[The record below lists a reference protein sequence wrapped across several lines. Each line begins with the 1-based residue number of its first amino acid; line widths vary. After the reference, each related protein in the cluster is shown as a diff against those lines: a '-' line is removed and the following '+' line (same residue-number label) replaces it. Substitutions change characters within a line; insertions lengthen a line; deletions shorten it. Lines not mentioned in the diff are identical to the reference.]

1 MNETE
6 FELPYDIAAKWIN
19 FGVEEIISRFNLKP
33 PEGYPNYP
41 YYCFVKKN
49 NNRYFRKHLGFSFG
63 RIKGNFKCTKIKIT
77 NPKKLMVFR
86 LKYDI

>member
-19 FGVEEIISRFNLKP
+19 FGVTEIIFRFDLKP
-33 PEGYPNYP
+33 PKGYPNYP

-49 NNRYFRKHLGFSFG
+49 NNRYFRKHLGFSFS
-63 RIKGNFKCTKIKIT
+63 RNKVNFLTTKIKIID
-77 NPKKLMVFR
+77 PKKLMVFR
-86 LKYDI
+86 LKYGI